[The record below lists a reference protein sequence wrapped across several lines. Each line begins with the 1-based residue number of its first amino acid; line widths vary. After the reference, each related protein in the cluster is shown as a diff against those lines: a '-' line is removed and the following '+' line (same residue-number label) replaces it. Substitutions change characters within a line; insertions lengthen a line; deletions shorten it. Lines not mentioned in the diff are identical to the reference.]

1 MKELQ
6 PVPLHM
12 KRESQVPKYLNLVN
26 KGGGTQGLERALGQL
41 LRIMAKAQV
50 FDFQCFLLMD
60 GLGTISSNVIIKG
73 MQEDADVSK
82 KYDFS
87 YDCNYLQ
94 LLIFCYC
101 HFQGCCSRSAIVS

>member
-1 MKELQ
+1 MKTFYYRAEEYMKELQ

-26 KGGGTQGLERALGQL
+26 KGGGSQGLERALGQL

-60 GLGTISSNVIIKG
+60 GLGSISTNVITKG
-73 MQEDADVSK
+73 MQDDAEVSK
-82 KYDFS
+82 K
-87 YDCNYLQ
+87 
-94 LLIFCYC
+94 
-101 HFQGCCSRSAIVS
+101 